1 MFPRRRLQ
9 LRGGVFARRS
19 VEMAL
24 DRFQM
29 RTKIRKRERT
39 PRRVYA
45 VDPVFAV
52 SLQNV
57 EFIVLDSLSL
67 LNWEKKNPKIH

>member
-1 MFPRRRLQ
+1 
-9 LRGGVFARRS
+9 
-19 VEMAL
+19 MAL

-45 VDPVFAV
+45 VDPVFVV

-67 LNWEKKNPKIH
+67 LNWEKKTPKYTEELSRKSPGKSMRKGCRFHA